1 MGFDRTVQP
10 NVKLPRI
17 KVAAVP
23 TAPDASALLGK
34 QVTALRLQ
42 VVALKAEL
50 TKAKMTVAGLRCQLD
65 QKRDLNERDVARLQA
80 CLQRAAAQHGLPP
93 EAIMGRS
100 RSAHLTKARLA
111 FVLAAQDLKYSHRT
125 IGQFWGGR
133 TRAAVSNVLYQRK
146 RVAHD

>member
-23 TAPDASALLGK
+23 TTPDASALLGR

-42 VVALKAEL
+42 IVALKVQL
-50 TKAKMTVAGLRCQLD
+50 TTAKMTIAGLRCQLD
-65 QKRDLNERDVARLQA
+65 QKRALSERDVARLQA
-80 CLQRAAAQHGLPP
+80 CLQRAATQHGLPP

-111 FVLAAQDLKYSHRT
+111 FVLAAHDMNYSHRS

-133 TRAAVSNVLYQRK
+133 SRSAVSNVLHQRK
-146 RVAHD
+146 RRQS